1 MVSALDLTRVRDEI
15 GDELYYDQT
24 TESPTIVYIIEDGD
38 TSKTPL
44 KITDDFGNPW
54 IYSEYTSD
62 YDGYISNNK
71 AYAVEETA
79 DGFILAIKRENGYEG
94 SLEIGWTIYDVS
106 SNGVIDYSSY
116 SNSVTNAEV
125 KFNEDLNL
133 DGAIGFSES
142 ALTQKTTD
150 TSGDL
155 LYIDAE
161 SNLYIKTS
169 SGELISVVDS
179 YNSSAIRFDYSSSWA
194 DGSSSNETLK
204 VARFDNGTASD
215 LTDDKYYVLIK
226 DTNTYS
232 GTSDIQYR
240 VACVGLDGV
249 FDWSNMFWNI
259 ALSDYEVSFGEDL
272 NNDGTIGFNS
282 NNLVAISTDTYG
294 AGVKRDSVDGG
305 IYLSVSGT
313 DYKIEDAYGGNPYL
327 ESSYVWDGGGNTQ
340 VVFAVEQKSDGTY
353 CLAIKSENTY
363 NGSTDT
369 QWNIYNLSISGS
381 KAILDWSNSKYSVKI
396 MDYETDFGQDLNGD
410 EVIGFNIS
418 GLTTITSDT
427 TGVGLK
433 KDSEGN
439 IYIVDANGNNPIGL
453 SDAYGG
459 YTPQLEYSY
468 SYTDNSYSSEAK
480 AVTLIDAETD
490 YYALAVKQTDTYN
503 GESNVNW
510 QIYKI
515 SLEGVLDWSGT
526 SYLKSIVPWEDEFG
540 QDLNGDGDFSGTVS
554 VSDYGSD
561 TDGATLGKADGV
573 LYIRNEGTDI
583 MVNDAYI
590 EYSSSWTDG
599 SNSSTAIAADLHTDG
614 YYQIAVKSTNTW
626 TDYYSSGSYSSDGT
640 TQTSEY
646 WAVYAVDTSGNI
658 DWNKTLWPQAIDG
671 FEVSFNQDLNG
682 DGSIGINIGKVS
694 AAATDI
700 YGWKL
705 YKDDNK
711 GLYVADSDGNN
722 LMALGDGYGP
732 AKYDYE
738 YNSDYY
744 SSKSEALAAEKNADG
759 TFTVVVK
766 NTYTDSWSGTTNSQT
781 DYQILEFSSTGVIDY
796 SLYNWTQ
803 DIKPYESTFNQ
814 DIDGDGAIGLDIS
827 TLVSAGNDT
836 FGDVLR
842 KDASG
847 SSFYILDDSGKLLLI
862 SEDWGGS
869 ASLEYSSSWDGGSW
883 KQEAI
888 AVESLTYTNK
898 DSEVVNGYIIAIKNT
913 STYAGDNFIDWEL
926 KYTDS
931 KGVIDWGMST
941 WTTSIK
947 KSEALFGAGQ
957 DLDGDGASGLVD
969 TALTTITTDTVGASL
984 KKDSEN
990 SLYIKDESDLILIT
1004 DEYGSTSSFDYS
1016 YSGGSGSDAYFY
1028 ESAAYAVE
1036 DYVDTDGKKKY
1047 LLAIKNTNTF
1057 GSSTE
1062 ISWQTY
1068 NIIQNSDTN
1077 DWYLDWSSSSWGKG
1091 ISKREEIF
1099 GQDLNGNGSI
1109 DSATNIATTK
1119 ISTDTSSDANVTG
1132 AQLCVD
1138 SEGSL
1143 YIVQDNTKIAIVDSY
1158 GGTPNFDYSYSWG
1171 NYSSKSESYAVEG
1184 LDADS
1189 NGVVDGFKLAIKNT
1203 ETNTELDVETVNWS
1217 TYSITAAGVLE
1228 WDTYTWGDISRHE
1241 KDLNQD
1247 LDGDGEIWTTDKLN
1261 LTQINTDNTG
1271 AKVFLDENGNAYVQ
1285 ASGSTTKNAIID
1297 EYGNLTNF
1305 DYGYSYDA
1313 YSNSAT
1319 LYAVAEVSISSTDY
1333 YKLLI
1338 KYTEIDSG
1346 TTKNYWE
1353 TVNVLKSTN
1362 KIDWSSS
1369 NWYDDP
1375 RKLEAVFDAPELD
1388 GNDGIF
1394 AINSS
1399 DTTPIST
1406 DTVGAQLRQ
1415 SPDGSLF
1422 IKDGDNTLTVTS
1434 PDGGYVDF
1442 DSSSSWTDGSYVT
1455 KAIAA
1460 QKVGSNYKI
1469 VVEDSYTYSGTTDT
1483 MYTVYTLDSNASIDW
1498 KNIVYRTAEELNE
1511 NEFGQDIDGDGNIST
1526 GSVSSSD
1533 DTYAD
1538 YVSTST
1544 TDAETL
1550 SQIQDTAQSDI
1561 YSIKNADSSSTDSAI
1576 EMYVDGIEGTAK
1588 TSYDVDIKIV
1598 QTANDSLVSKIA
1610 SDTGLE
1616 SSDLTAITGV
1626 MDFSVTIK
1634 DPDNFGKIV
1643 SMSWVLPEGTENPK
1657 YYKKDVISGE
1667 YFDFVY
1673 DTETGEGTQ
1682 WDPSSRTLKVSV
1694 KDNGRYDS
1702 DSQLGVVKDPGA
1714 IFSGKDTLAPTI
1726 LKFFP
1731 QDNETSAPHNANLQ
1745 LSFSKK
1751 VDIETGNI
1759 TIFKRSDDSVVEVID
1774 VTNTSLVSGG
1784 GTNKIT
1790 INPTNDLALGT
1801 EYYVKIDATA
1811 FDDASS
1817 NSFAGITNK
1826 TDFSF
1831 KTSSTDLAPTLVEAN
1846 PADNETSASHLSNIE
1861 LTFSELVNVGTGNIT
1876 IYKKSDDSIVEV
1888 IDVTSS
1894 LVTGTGTTK
1903 ITINPSAEL
1912 ESGTEY
1918 YIQIDSDSE
1927 SGKIAFKDSG
1937 DIAYAGISDKVSLS
1951 FTTSP
1956 YLFTSTIDGQVI
1968 VNTGKS
1974 YAQSSSDL
1982 SIGSLTYKIYSFDG
1996 EISSG
2001 KYYTVKSVYSNSISD
2016 AASDNVTLNSRAL
2029 DFQLTTQQT
2038 NSIVVFDKDL
2048 VANSL
2053 NVTDSSNQRDGNIY
2067 WTYYAISDTGE
2078 VSTLHYDP
2086 IKNAGAKFFDT
2097 SGDGIADSV
2106 HLELVDGGYGDKDG
2120 VVNGVIKDPSAAG
2133 TAILDPDFAKVND
2146 TLLNIVDAAKSST
2159 PATVVL
2165 NAALNL
2171 TTRTNTVDEIGY
2183 VALNSGET
2191 LTVDLLKTRART
2203 LFNSLENSDS
2213 NVNFTPNLYSQEFYV
2228 GNNQNVSFYK
2238 ISDASVSDVAS
2249 LEDTKLKLF
2258 SIDSLGD
2265 DLTTLKTSDGLSIE
2279 LTTTNKD
2286 PGIDELIGNLQHEAP
2301 ILDFASVPNSLG
2313 KISGTIQYAREAR
2326 YNSVLGFYRVADTSG
2341 SVIDPLTGNVIS
2353 TNDTNYSKY
2362 ALADSNIVTEL
2373 ADLSVNDDS
2382 TASKNIQ
2389 IDEDSIIAPYA
2400 VSNGQTWFA
2409 FGEANSDGIS
2419 HFKSF
2424 GTNAIGLED
2433 WVGGGDK
2440 DYDDFIMKFDFNSV
2454 SA

>member
-1 MVSALDLTRVRDEI
+1 MVSALDLTRVRDES
-15 GDELYYDQT
+15 GDELYIDQT
-24 TESPTIVYIIEDGD
+24 TENPTVLYIVKDGD
-38 TSKTPL
+38 TSNTPI
-44 KITDDFGNPW
+44 KITDEYGNTPW
-54 IYSEYTSD
+54 FYSDYS
-62 YDGYISNNK
+62 YDGYTSSYK
-71 AYAVEETA
+71 AYAVEATSS
-79 DGFILAIKRENGYEG
+79 GYVLAIKSDNGYEG
-94 SLEIGWTIYDVS
+94 SVETSWTIYNVS
-106 SNGVIDYSSY
+106 STGVIDYSSY
-116 SNSVTNAEV
+116 GNNVTNFEIE
-125 KFNEDLNL
+125 FGEDLNL
-133 DGAIGFSES
+133 DGATGFDES
-142 ALTQKTTD
+142 ILTQKSTD

-155 LYIDAE
+155 LFTDSENY
-161 SNLYIKTS
+161 LYIKTS
-169 SGELISVVDS
+169 SGDLISVVDS
-179 YNSSAIRFDYSSSWA
+179 YDSSSVKIDYSPSWA
-194 DGSSSNETLK
+194 DGSYVTESVK
-204 VARFDNGTASD
+204 IARFDNDTASD
-215 LTDDKYYVLIK
+215 LTDDKYYILVK
-226 DTNTYS
+226 DTSTYS
-232 GTSDIQYR
+232 GTSTITYNVRTVD
-240 VACVGLDGV
+240 LNGV
-249 FDWSNMFWNI
+249 YDSSNIAWSI
-259 ALSDYEVSFGEDL
+259 ALSDYEDAFGEDL
-272 NNDGTIGFNS
+272 NDDGTIGFNA
-282 NNLVAISTDTYG
+282 NNLEAISTDTYLDDG
-294 AGVKRDSVDGG
+294 VGVKRDSVDGK

-313 DYKIEDAYGGNPYL
+313 DYEIESSYGGNPNL
-327 ESSYVWDGGGNTQ
+327 ESSNSWDGGSYSY
-340 VVFAVEQKSDGTY
+340 VVYAAEVKSDGSY
-353 CLAIKSENTY
+353 CLAVKYDQTY
-363 NGSTDT
+363 SGVTDT
-369 QWNIYNLSISGS
+369 QWHIYNLSISGS
-381 KAILDWSNSKYSVKI
+381 KAILDGNNTQYSVKI
-396 MDYETDFGQDLNGD
+396 MDYESDFGQDLNGD
-410 EVIGFNIS
+410 SVTGFS
-418 GLTTITSDT
+418 TAGFTAITSDT

-439 IYIVDANGNNPIGL
+439 IYIVDASGNNPISL
-453 SDAYGG
+453 TDSYSG
-459 YTPQLEYSY
+459 YTPQLEYTY
-468 SYTDNSYSSEAK
+468 TYTDSSYISEAK
-480 AVTLIDAETD
+480 AVTLIDDETD
-490 YYALAVKQTDTYN
+490 YYALVVKQTDTYG
-503 GESNVNW
+503 GETNVNW

-526 SYLKSIVPWEDEFG
+526 TYTKSIVSWEPKFG
-540 QDLNGDGDFSGTVS
+540 QDLNGDSDFSGTVA

-561 TDGATLGKADGV
+561 TDGATLGKDADGAI
-573 LYIRNEGTDI
+573 YIRPEVGNDI
-583 MVNDAYI
+583 VINDSYI
-590 EYSSSWTDG
+590 ESKSSWDG
-599 SNSSTAIAADLHTDG
+599 GSYSSTAIAVDLHDDG
-614 YYQIAVKSTNTW
+614 YYQVIVKSENTW
-626 TDYYSSGSYSSDGT
+626 TDYYSSGSYSSTGT
-640 TQTSEY
+640 TQTSTM
-646 WAVYAVDTSGNI
+646 WSVYAVDTSGNI
-658 DWNKTLWPQAIDG
+658 DWNNTLWPQAIDG

-682 DGSIGINIGKVS
+682 DGSIGINIGNVS
-694 AAATDI
+694 VSTTDT

-711 GLYVADSDGNN
+711 GLYVADNDGNN
-722 LMALGDGYGP
+722 LIALGDGYGP
-732 AKYDYE
+732 AKYDYS

-744 SSKSEALAAEKNADG
+744 TSKSEALAAEKNADG

-766 NTYTDSWSGTTNSQT
+766 NSYTDSWSGTTNSQT

-803 DIKPYESTFNQ
+803 DIKPYESIFNQ
-814 DIDGDGAIGLDIS
+814 DIDGDGAIGLDLS
-827 TLVSAGNDT
+827 TLVSAGNDNY
-836 FGDVLR
+836 GDVLR

-888 AVESLTYTNK
+888 AVESLSYTNK
-898 DSEVVNGYIIAIKNT
+898 NSELVNGYVIAIKNT
-913 STYAGDNFIDWEL
+913 STYAGDNFTDWEL

-931 KGVIDWGMST
+931 KGVIDWSMST

-947 KSEALFGAGQ
+947 KSEALFGDGQ

-969 TALTTITTDTVGASL
+969 TALTTISTDTVGASL

-990 SLYIKDESDLILIT
+990 SLYIKDGSDLILIT

-1016 YSGGSGSDAYFY
+1016 YSGGSGSDAYSY

-1036 DYVDTDGKKKY
+1036 DFIDTDGKKKY
-1047 LLAIKNTNTF
+1047 LLAIKNINTF

-1062 ISWQTY
+1062 TSWQTY
-1068 NIIQNSDTN
+1068 NIIQNATTN
-1077 DWYLDWSSSSWGKG
+1077 DWYLDWASSSWGKG
-1091 ISKREEIF
+1091 ISKKEEIF
-1099 GQDLNGNGSI
+1099 GEDLNGNGSI
-1109 DSATNIATTK
+1109 DSSTNITTTK
-1119 ISTDTSSDANVTG
+1119 ISTDTSFDANVTG

-1138 SEGSL
+1138 AEGAL
-1143 YIVQDNTKIAIVDSY
+1143 YIVQNDTKIAIVDSY

-1171 NYSSKSESYAVEG
+1171 NYASKSESYAVEG
-1184 LDADS
+1184 LDS
-1189 NGVVDGFKLAIKNT
+1189 NSDGTVDGFKLAIKNT
-1203 ETNTELDVETVNWS
+1203 ETNTELDFETVSWS
-1217 TYSITAAGVLE
+1217 TYSISSTGLID
-1228 WDTYTWGDISRHE
+1228 WNSYTWGDISRHE
-1241 KDLNQD
+1241 KDLAQD
-1247 LDGDGEIWTTDKLN
+1247 LDGDGEIWTTDKLT

-1271 AKVFLDENGNAYVQ
+1271 ALVFLDENGYAYVQ
-1285 ASGSTTKNAIID
+1285 ASGSTTKSALID

-1305 DYGYSYDA
+1305 DNSYTYGE
-1313 YSNSAT
+1313 YSNSAS

-1338 KYTEIDSG
+1338 KYTEINSG
-1346 TTKNYWE
+1346 TTQNYWE

-1375 RKLEAVFDAPELD
+1375 RKLEDIFDAPELD
-1388 GNDGIF
+1388 GTDGIF
-1394 AINSS
+1394 AISS
-1399 DTTPIST
+1399 ADTTPIST

-1415 SPDGSLF
+1415 SSDGSLF
-1422 IKDGDNTLTVTS
+1422 IKDGDDTLTVKS

-1442 DSSSSWTDGSYVT
+1442 DTSSTWTDGSYET

-1469 VVEDSYTYSGTTDT
+1469 VVKDSITYSGTTDT
-1483 MYTVYTLDSNASIDW
+1483 MYTIYTLDSDASIDW

-1526 GSVSSSD
+1526 GSVSSAD

-1538 YVSTST
+1538 YVTVST

-1561 YSIKNADSSSTDSAI
+1561 YSIKNADSSSSDTSI

-1588 TSYDVDIKIV
+1588 ANYDVDIKIV
-1598 QTANDSLVSKIA
+1598 QTANSSLIA
-1610 SDTGLE
+1610 KAAADTGLT
-1616 SSDLTAITGV
+1616 SSDITPVTGV

-1634 DPDNFGKIV
+1634 DEDNWGKIV

-1657 YYKKDVISGE
+1657 YYKKDVVSGE

-1673 DTETGEGTQ
+1673 DSKTGEGTQ

-1702 DSQLGVVKDPGA
+1702 DSQLGVVKDPGF
-1714 IFSGKDTLAPTI
+1714 ISSGTDTSAPTI

-1731 QDNETSAPHNANLQ
+1731 LDNEISAPHNANIELT
-1745 LSFSKK
+1745 FSEK
-1751 VDIETGNI
+1751 VDIETGSI
-1759 TIFKRSDDSVVEVID
+1759 TIYKKSDNSIVEAID
-1774 VTNTSLVSGG
+1774 VTNSTLVSGG

-1790 INPTNDLALGT
+1790 INPTEDLDLGT
-1801 EYYVKIDATA
+1801 EYYIKIDATA
-1811 FDDASS
+1811 FDDPSS
-1817 NSFAGITNK
+1817 NSYAGITNT

-1831 KTSSTDLAPTLVEAN
+1831 KTSSTDIAPTLVEAN
-1846 PADNETSASHLSNIE
+1846 PADNATSASHLSNIE

-1876 IYKKSDDSIVEV
+1876 IFKKSDDSVVEV

-1918 YIQIDSDSE
+1918 YVQIAST
-1927 SGKIAFKDSG
+1927 ALVDSG
-1937 DIAYAGISDKVSLS
+1937 SNAYAGISDKVSLS

-1956 YLFTSTIDGQVI
+1956 YLFTSTKDGQVI

-1982 SIGSLTYKIYSFDG
+1982 SIGSITYKIYSFDG

-2001 KYYTVKSVYSNSISD
+2001 KFYTVKSVYSSSISD

-2053 NVTDSSNQRDGNIY
+2053 VVTDSSNKRDGNIY
-2067 WTYYAISDTGE
+2067 WTYYAISDSGE
-2078 VSTLHYDP
+2078 ISTLHYDP

-2097 SGDGIADSV
+2097 NGDGIADSV

-2120 VVNGVIKDPSAAG
+2120 IVNGVIKDPSVAG
-2133 TAILDPDFAKVND
+2133 TVTLDPDFAKVNN
-2146 TLLNIVDAAKSST
+2146 TLLSIVDAAKSST
-2159 PATVVL
+2159 SATVVL

-2171 TTRTNTVDEIGY
+2171 TTRTTTVDEIGY

-2191 LTVDLLKTRART
+2191 LTIDLLKTRART
-2203 LFNSLENSDS
+2203 LFNSLENNDSD
-2213 NVNFTPNLYSQEFYV
+2213 VNFTPNLYSQEFYV

-2249 LEDTKLKLF
+2249 LEDAKLQLF

-2279 LTTTNKD
+2279 LTTTTKD
-2286 PGIDELIGNLQHEAP
+2286 PGIDELIGNLQYEAP
-2301 ILDFASVPNSLG
+2301 VLDFASVPESLG
-2313 KISGTIQYAREAR
+2313 HISGTIKYAREAS
-2326 YNSVLGFYRVADTSG
+2326 YDSVVGFYRVVDTDG
-2341 SVIDPLTGNVIS
+2341 GVIDPLTGNVIKTS
-2353 TNDTNYSKY
+2353 DTNYKEV
-2362 ALADSNIVTEL
+2362 ALASTNLVTEL
-2373 ADLSVNDDS
+2373 ANYEVGDN
-2382 TASKNIQ
+2382 ANAEHNFI
-2389 IDEDSIIAPYA
+2389 IDENSIIAPYA
-2400 VSNGQTWFA
+2400 ISNGETWFA
-2409 FGEANSDGIS
+2409 FGDANSDGIG
-2419 HFKSF
+2419 HFKSL

-2454 SA
+2454 ST